1 MKKSAIALAVLA
13 LAGGAAF
20 AAQRRGAAPADEG
33 QGAPAEPVSL
43 GLFDAGQ
50 PWYFGDHTDDRRY
63 SLPAIDTTAADAW
76 AVHNQAETAANTQ
89 AMTYTP
95 QPVPGANLAAMRE
108 AIAAAEGTANQ
119 GDPYRVCYGYKHSI
133 RSLADHPAVTGEW
146 RGEPLSDAMCAGA
159 GFGPGCVSTAAGKY
173 QIIKPTWLACK
184 LALRLPDFSPA
195 SQDRACAWLIERRG
209 AMPDLVAGRFAAA
222 VTKIRKEWASLPA
235 AGYGQGERSMEWLA
249 ARFEQAGG
257 VVTA

>member
-1 MKKSAIALAVLA
+1 MRRTAITLAVLA
-13 LAGGAAF
+13 LAGGAAY
-20 AAQRRGAAPADEG
+20 AAQRRDAAAADEG
-33 QGAPAEPVSL
+33 QGAPAEPVAL
-43 GLFDAGQ
+43 GDAGQ

-63 SLPAIDTTAADAW
+63 SLPAIDTTPADGWAA
-76 AVHNQAETAANTQ
+76 HNQAETAANTQ

-119 GDPYRVCYGYKHSI
+119 GDPYRVCYGYKHTI

-146 RGEPLSDAMCAGA
+146 RGERLSDAMCAGA
-159 GFGPGCVSTAAGKY
+159 GFGPGCVSSAAGKY
-173 QIIKPTWLACK
+173 QIIKPTWLQAKAALK
-184 LALRLPDFSPA
+184 LTDFGPD

-209 AMPDLVAGRFAAA
+209 AMPDLVAGRFSAA

-235 AGYGQGERSMEWLA
+235 AGYGQGERSLEWLT

-257 VVTA
+257 VVSA